1 MATAGS
7 GDVLTGIIAAL
18 LAGGA
23 EASLAAA
30 AAVLIH
36 AEAGDRAARAG
47 ERGVIAGDLIAEL
60 KGVVNAP
67 WN

>member
-1 MATAGS
+1 
-7 GDVLTGIIAAL
+7 VL
-18 LAGGA
+18 
-23 EASLAAA
+23 
-30 AAVLIH
+30 VH

-60 KGVVNAP
+60 KRVVNSS